1 MVDWPLGTL
10 LRCLREILGT
20 VRGYVGA
27 YMYVHADMDI
37 GLGSTVQNF
46 MVMSLH
52 GALGYRVRVYK
63 WSVVRVKGI

>member
-20 VRGYVGA
+20 VRGHVSA
-27 YMYVHADMDI
+27 FMYVLTDMDI

>member
-46 MVMSLH
+46 MVM
-52 GALGYRVRVYK
+52 
-63 WSVVRVKGI
+63 